1 MKLVLEYALSMNS
14 ATKVLDLM
22 FELKRRPSI
31 NTGKM
36 WMLKVGYFNL
46 MQKKEEAKDWIWIID
61 HSIQIGKEKC
71 LVILAIR
78 AINLPKTRALKYED
92 MDIIELKP
100 VEKSTGEIV
109 YEQLEKAKGKT
120 GTPRVIVSDMGS
132 DIKCGIRKF
141 KEKNQETV
149 HIYDL
154 KHKIALLVRD
164 ILESDESWSQFR
176 KLSNTLIRKLQ
187 NTTFAGYRP
196 PRQREKARYM
206 NIEPLVRWGKSILVK
221 KEILGKIEKKN
232 DDELK
237 LSILLEDVSKF
248 EEDIKVWDEM
258 VRFISLIERF
268 MNIHYFQNN
277 SYEKFLE
284 LHSDK
289 LEKIETNRAKL
300 LASQILNF
308 IKEQQEVC
316 KKDERLLHSSE
327 ILESLFGKFKFLE
340 KEQSK
345 SSFTNLLLSI
355 GAMVSKTTQSTI
367 LTALETVTIPMID
380 AWSKSK
386 IGITIQAQKKELYS
400 HI

>member
-1 MKLVLEYALSMNS
+1 
-14 ATKVLDLM
+14 
-22 FELKRRPSI
+22 
-31 NTGKM
+31 M

-46 MQKKEEAKDWIWIID
+46 IQKKEEAKDWIWIID

-71 LVILAIR
+71 LIILAIR
-78 AINLPKTRALKYED
+78 AVNLPKTRALKYED

-109 YEQLEKAKGKT
+109 YEQLKKAEEKT
-120 GTPRVIVSDMGS
+120 GVPRAIVSDMGS

-141 KEKNQETV
+141 QEKNQEIAY
-149 HIYDL
+149 IYDL
-154 KHKIALLVRD
+154 KHKIALLVKSS
-164 ILESDESWSQFR
+164 LESDDKWSEFRQF
-176 KLSNTLIRKLQ
+176 SNKLIRKLQ

-206 NIEPLVRWGKSILVK
+206 NIEPLVRWGKSILIK
-221 KEILGKIEKKN
+221 QKMLEKIEKKN

-237 LSILLEDVSKF
+237 LYALLEDLSKF

-258 VRFISLIERF
+258 VEFISLIERF

-289 LEKIETNRAKL
+289 LERIETNKAKL

-308 IKEQQEVC
+308 IKEQQSVC
-316 KKDERLLHSSE
+316 IKDERLLHSSE

-380 AWSKSK
+380 TWSKSK
-386 IGITIQAQKKELYS
+386 IGMTIQAQKKELYS
-400 HI
+400 HV